1 MEMEIYMKRCLELAR
16 LGAGSVSPNPMVG
29 CVIVHE
35 GKVIGEGWHRQ
46 YGQAHAEVNAI
57 ADAESKYGSEILRE
71 STLYVNLEPCS
82 HWGKTPPCADLII
95 GKGIPKVVIGGVDPN
110 EKVSG
115 KGIAQMREAGIEVLV
130 GLLGPECLRFNRR
143 FFTTQLHSRPYII
156 LKWAQTADGYLDAER
171 PSAAI
176 PAAWMTGETARLLV
190 HKWRAEEDAILVGRK
205 TVELDNPSLT
215 VRSWKGRNPVRI
227 VLGEIPEANRSLYR
241 IFDGEAQTL
250 SFGHPKSIQHLL
262 HDLWQQHK
270 IQSVIAEGGASVLKS
285 FIEASLWDEAR
296 IFTATDKTLAA
307 LYPDHPELTKGMQ
320 APSLPASQTI
330 SRLSLGNTELVIAE
344 RQTND

>member
-1 MEMEIYMKRCLELAR
+1 MGMEIYMKRCLELAR

-57 ADAESKYGSEILRE
+57 ANAEARYGSDILRQ

-115 KGIAQMREAGIEVLV
+115 KGIARMRAAGIEVLV
-130 GLLGPECLRFNRR
+130 GLLGPECLHFNRR
-143 FFTTQLHSRPYII
+143 FFTTQLHGRPYII

-171 PSAAI
+171 PSASI

-190 HKWRAEEDAILVGRK
+190 HRWRAEEDAILVGRK
-205 TVELDNPSLT
+205 TVELDDPSLT

-227 VLGEIPEANRSLYR
+227 VLGEIPEASRSLYR

-250 SFGHPKSIQHLL
+250 SFRSSKSLL
-262 HDLWQQHK
+262 AVLQELWQHHK
-270 IQSVIAEGGASVLKS
+270 IQSVIVEGGANTLQS
-285 FIEASLWDEAR
+285 FIEAGLWDEAR
-296 IFTATDKTLAA
+296 IFTATDKTLAT
-307 LYPDHPELTKGMQ
+307 LYPDHPELAKGVK
-320 APSLPASQTI
+320 APSLPASKPI
-330 SRLSLGNTELVIAE
+330 SQLSLGNTELIIT
-344 RQTND
+344 Q